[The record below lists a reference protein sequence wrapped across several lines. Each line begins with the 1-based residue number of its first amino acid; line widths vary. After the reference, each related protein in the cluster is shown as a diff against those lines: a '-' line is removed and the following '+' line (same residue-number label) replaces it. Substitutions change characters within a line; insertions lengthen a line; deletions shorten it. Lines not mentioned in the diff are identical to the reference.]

1 MRDALCVTDRHLSEV
16 MIFYE
21 DGIFGGKRQII
32 KHPWDAFAEKLPG
45 SQPEAGAVI
54 VSRGEALAST
64 KLFHGGSHI
73 CFTSGCRRGN
83 EA

>member
-1 MRDALCVTDRHLSEV
+1 MRDALYVTDRHLSEV
-16 MIFYE
+16 MILYE

-54 VSRGEALAST
+54 VTREALASS
-64 KLFHGGSHI
+64 KLFGCGTLM
-73 CFTSGCRRGN
+73 CLTSSCRRGN

>member
-1 MRDALCVTDRHLSEV
+1 MRDALYVTDRHLSEV
-16 MIFYE
+16 MILYE

-54 VSRGEALAST
+54 VNREALAST
-64 KLFHGGSHI
+64 KLFGGGSLM
-73 CFTSGCRRGN
+73 CFTSSCRRGN